1 MHYANNTGFTTS
13 GYGKRKNG
21 TYKSSAVKV
30 INADWKTV
38 PWEDC
43 FKIYTEAANLA
54 EATATEMRKQGYANY
69 VEKCALDGTDPKP
82 LTAIPDKRGL
92 RRRAGQKA
100 IIDDFIPKY
109 KIVDFGIHYMP
120 QIVQFLANLDVV
132 NMAGEHMSAHEY
144 VKERLEDSPVS
155 IGTEEWNEST
165 EALSGYGFLERHFT
179 TDRMK
184 GLYYF
189 LMLDSRSS
197 FIKQQYKGE
206 ARAYC
211 ALVPTIM
218 FAFKLRYGI
227 PYEAWNIEQARL
239 VMPHELY
246 EAATIDVPDF
256 TTEELLEARTKGL
269 VWKTGEKAGQPRSPL
284 YTHKLY
290 GMQDTLIGKLPELTQ
305 AMLTQIWCAHPD
317 NRTKYMI
324 LEPCRWDYIPIS
336 LIEPTPTFTHTEPA
350 ESTESNDLPW
360 L

>member
-1 MHYANNTGFTTS
+1 MHYANNTGFSAT

-21 TYKSSAVKV
+21 TYKSSGVKV
-30 INADWKTV
+30 INADWNTV
-38 PWEDC
+38 PWEEC
-43 FKIYTEAANLA
+43 YRSYTEAANLA
-54 EATATEMRKQGYANY
+54 EATATEMRKQSYDKY
-69 VEKCALDGTDPKP
+69 VEQCALDSTDPKP
-82 LTAIPDKRGL
+82 FTPIPDRAGL
-92 RRRAGQKA
+92 RRRAGNKA
-100 IIDDFIPKY
+100 IVDDFIPKY
-109 KIVDFGIHYMP
+109 KIADFGIHYMP
-120 QIVQFLANLDVV
+120 QIVQFLANLEVV
-132 NMAGEHMSAHEY
+132 TVSGEAMSAHEFY
-144 VKERLEDSPVS
+144 KSRIEDSPVTP
-155 IGTEEWNEST
+155 GCEEWDEST
-165 EALSGYGFLERHFT
+165 EALSGYEFLAKHFT

-227 PYEAWNIEQARL
+227 PYEAWNIKQARL

-246 EAATIDVPDF
+246 EAATVEVPVFNNED
-256 TTEELLEARTKGL
+256 LLEARVKGL
-269 VWKTGEKAGQPRSPL
+269 IWKTGEKAGQPRSPL

-324 LEPCRWDYIPIS
+324 LDPTNWDRVPPSI
-336 LIEPTPTFTHTEPA
+336 IEPTPVFNHVEA
-350 ESTESNDLPW
+350 STPSNPEMPW
-360 L
+360 E